1 MTVNLKP
8 NSLLLL
14 LPDPVVC
21 FKDASY
27 NQIQHF
33 TMHESSSL
41 ALLDWVTSGRR
52 VQDEDWSFARYYSAN
67 TVLVDTMTIARDVMR
82 LENPDEDRKVFRTL
96 AEKLAPYGCYATL
109 LLRGPL
115 VQTVIDDLIVRYKS
129 ISVFKKRAPD
139 PLIWSLSPIAA
150 GAIVVRIAGFEVEEV
165 KSWLRSALESIKE
178 HIGEDAFRRAFV

>member
-1 MTVNLKP
+1 VSLKP

-14 LPDPVVC
+14 LPDPVAC

-27 NQIQHF
+27 NQVQHF
-33 TMHESSSL
+33 TMHKSSSL

-67 TVLVDTMTIARDVMR
+67 TVLVDDTTIARDVMR
-82 LENPDEDRKVFRTL
+82 LEKSEGDSKVFRTL

-115 VQTVIDDLIVRYKS
+115 LQAVINDLTVRYKA

-139 PLIWSLSPIAA
+139 PLIWSLSPIAS
-150 GAIVVRIAGFEVEEV
+150 GAIVVRIAGLEVEGV
-165 KSWLRSALESIKE
+165 KSWLQSALEGIKE
-178 HIGEDAFRRAFV
+178 HVGEDAFRRAFV